1 MDIFAPIGAR
11 LREERERLGLS
22 QTDAASIAESAGAP
36 GATRQSQALY
46 EKGKRM
52 PDAAYLASIAAAGA
66 DVLYILTGQRGSAP
80 APALAPDEAALLDN
94 YRHCPQEGKQQL
106 EAASALYAQ
115 LAVKK
120 KRA

>member
-1 MDIFAPIGAR
+1 MR

-22 QTDAASIAESAGAP
+22 QTEAAEMAANAGVA

-52 PDAAYLASIAAAGA
+52 PDAAYLSVIQAAGY
-66 DVLYILTGQRGSAP
+66 DVLYILTGQRQGSVVPSP
-80 APALAPDEAALLDN
+80 APALTREEECFLDN
-94 YRHCPQEGKQQL
+94 WRNCPQDAKQRIT
-106 EAASALYAQ
+106 EASALFSQ
-115 LAVKK
+115 LKK